1 MDNQKELNAQ
11 TNTMKRIISILL
23 ILFINQIFAQ
33 KYILLDSLKTKFKEY
48 TLKTKELYG
57 IDKKITIYNV
67 FSSSNSII
75 LFTVLPQY
83 EAKIYK
89 KENTDY
95 EKLANIIGTTKIEKK
110 KKEDV
115 NWEKIDYDKIRD
127 KVKEVWNIESD
138 MMSEWGWDITP
149 EKKTFEYRVV
159 KKIGKD
165 YYAAKNCLTE
175 AFSIEN
181 PKYPIITPYGTINIV
196 ENKVAIKE
204 MLETFKK
211 QYPKDVFPLD
221 IWEKSQSRGGGGVY
235 TVRNYL
241 SKEYKIKN
249 DNAYQ
254 FWTLDSWWNMHGDN
268 HHRGID
274 RFVYIP
280 EKGIVGGSYDFYFRD
295 PRGFRIAD
303 TVLWQNI
310 INEKVMIAE
319 ELK

>member
-1 MDNQKELNAQ
+1 MRKF
-11 TNTMKRIISILL
+11 IILLL
-23 ILFINQIFAQ
+23 ILNIYKVSAQ
-33 KYILLDSLKTKFKEY
+33 KYILLDNIKGKVKEY
-48 TLKTKELYG
+48 TLSTKELYG
-57 IDKKITIYNV
+57 IDKKISMYNV
-67 FSSSNSII
+67 FSNNNVIV

-83 EAKIYK
+83 EDITHK
-89 KENTDY
+89 KEVTDY
-95 EKLANIIGTTKIEKK
+95 VGLAKTMGTTKIEKQ
-110 KKEDV
+110 KKEDI
-115 NWEKIDYDKIRD
+115 NWEKIDYDRIRD

-138 MMSEWGWDITP
+138 IMSEWGWDNTP
-149 EKKTFEYRVV
+149 EKKTLEYLVV

-175 AFSIEN
+175 VFNIES
-181 PKYPIITPYGTINIV
+181 PKYPIITPYGTINIA
-196 ENKVAIKE
+196 ENKVSIKDMQE
-204 MLETFKK
+204 AFKK
-211 QYPKDVFPLD
+211 QYPKSVFPLD
-221 IWEKSQSRGGGGVY
+221 IWEKSQSRGDGGIY

-241 SKEYKIKN
+241 SKEYKVKN
-249 DNAYQ
+249 NNAYQ
-254 FWTLDSWWNMHGDN
+254 LWTLDSWWNMHGDN

-280 EKGIVGGSYDFYFRD
+280 EKGIVGGSYDFYFRN

>member
-1 MDNQKELNAQ
+1 MRK
-11 TNTMKRIISILL
+11 IILILL
-23 ILFINQIFAQ
+23 ILSINQIYAQ
-33 KYILLDSLKTKFKEY
+33 KYILLDNLKTKFKEY
-48 TLKTKELYG
+48 TLHTKELYG
-57 IDKKITIYNV
+57 IDKKITMYNI
-67 FSSSNSII
+67 FSSNKTII

-83 EAKIYK
+83 EDKTYK
-89 KENTDY
+89 KESTDY
-95 EKLANIIGTTKIEKK
+95 ERLAKTIGTTKLEKQK
-110 KKEDV
+110 KLDID
-115 NWEKIDYDKIRD
+115 WEKVDYDKIKD

-138 MMSEWGWDITP
+138 MTSEWGWDITP
-149 EKKTFEYRVV
+149 EKKTFEYQVV
-159 KKIGKD
+159 KKINGN

-175 AFSIEN
+175 VFNIES
-181 PKYPIITPYGTINIV
+181 PKYPIMTPYGTMNIT
-196 ENKVAIKE
+196 EPTITIKE
-204 MLETFKK
+204 MLEAFKK

-221 IWEKSQSRGGGGVY
+221 IWEKSQSRGGNGVY

-241 SKEYKIKN
+241 SREYKIKN

-280 EKGIVGGSYDFYFRD
+280 EKGIVGGSYDFYFRN

>member
-1 MDNQKELNAQ
+1 MLCFY
-11 TNTMKRIISILL
+11 MIS
-23 ILFINQIFAQ
+23 AQ
-33 KYILLDSLKTKFKEY
+33 KYILLDSLETKPKEY

-67 FSSSNSII
+67 FSSSNMIV

-89 KENTDY
+89 TENTDY
-95 EKLANIIGTTKIEKK
+95 EKLANIIGTTKIEKQ
-110 KKEDV
+110 KKEDI
-115 NWEKIDYDKIRD
+115 NWEKVDYDKIKD

-138 MMSEWGWDITP
+138 MTSEWGWDITP
-149 EKKTFEYRVV
+149 EKKTFEYQVV
-159 KKIGKD
+159 KKIGEN

-175 AFSIEN
+175 VFNIES
-181 PKYPIITPYGTINIV
+181 PKYPIITSYGTMNIT
-196 ENKVAIKE
+196 EPKVTIKE
-204 MLETFKK
+204 MQEAFKK
-211 QYPKDVFPLD
+211 QYPKDTFPLD
-221 IWEKSQSRGGGGVY
+221 IWEKSQSRGGDGVY

-241 SKEYKIKN
+241 SREYKIKN

-254 FWTLDSWWNMHGDN
+254 FWTLDSWWSIHGDN
-268 HHRGID
+268 RHRGID

-280 EKGIVGGSYDFYFRD
+280 GKGIVGGSYDFYFRD